1 MVVASIPLNIE
12 GKGESTNK
20 MRALHLACQ
29 SFFKALFINEG
40 VTKYE
45 DLCRYFD
52 KGNFSYIG
60 RLLNK

>member
-1 MVVASIPLNIE
+1 MVVLSIPLNIE
-12 GKGESTNK
+12 GKGEATNK

-29 SFFKALFINEG
+29 SFFKALFISEG
-40 VTKYE
+40 VTKYA

-52 KGNFSYIG
+52 EGNFSFIE

>member
-45 DLCRYFD
+45 CKVPLFTR
-52 KGNFSYIG
+52 NM
-60 RLLNK
+60 